1 MNTARGMIEAFI
13 KIWLIVSPIICLK
26 ELPLSDIKKKKKTQR
41 LWFIT
46 PHLVQIVLDESI
58 FASL

>member
-1 MNTARGMIEAFI
+1 MTRGMIEAFV
-13 KIWLIVSPIICLK
+13 KIWLIVSLMIFFK
-26 ELPLSDIKKKKKTQR
+26 KNYFFTDIKNQKPIER

-46 PHLVQIVLDESI
+46 PHLVQIVLDESM